1 MLVEQSGRRARA
13 NSSNARIT
21 ILRISHQCEIVGHEL
36 RIDAEFCAHSCGV
49 PDLHSLA
56 DDLDDAVIAHA
67 LREILVVGPDANLLD
82 ALVSRCEVR
91 SRGEA
96 IVGLEL
102 DHRPDRDAHRV
113 QRVFQRLKLRPQV
126 WLDPFAGFVVR
137 PEVVAERFNH
147 MVGGD
152 AYVRGAGLDH
162 FQYGMQHA
170 GHRLIRLVLALI
182 VASVSVEMAEQL
194 VGSVD

>member
-1 MLVEQSGRRARA
+1 
-13 NSSNARIT
+13 NAWIT
-21 ILRISHQCEIVGHEL
+21 ILRISHECEIVGYEL
-36 RIDAEFCAHSCGV
+36 RIDAEFCAHSFGV

-102 DHRPDRDAHRV
+102 DHRPHRDAHRA
-113 QRVFQRLKLRPQV
+113 QPLFQRPKLRPPARLV
-126 WLDPFAGFVVR
+126 PFPGFGVR
-137 PEVVAERFNH
+137 PGVVAERFNH

-152 AYVRGAGLDH
+152 AYVR
-162 FQYGMQHA
+162 
-170 GHRLIRLVLALI
+170 
-182 VASVSVEMAEQL
+182 
-194 VGSVD
+194 